1 MNHQTTIAAAAIPS
15 APQDAS
21 QLPQVQEN
29 RSVHLALDAPA
40 MDQMMRL
47 ADLMATARCTIPDEF
62 RGKPGDCLAIVMQAV
77 QWRMNPFSLAQKTF
91 FVSGKIGYE
100 AQLVNAVI
108 TSMAPTQDRL
118 HYDWYG
124 PWEKILGKFVERES
138 KTGKDKHGHPSKYKV
153 PGWTQADEVG
163 LGVKVWAT
171 LKGEAAPRELSL
183 LMSQAITRNSTL
195 WAEDPRQQ
203 LAYLASK
210 RWARLYC
217 PDVLLGVYTPDELET
232 IVEREVEGE
241 VVEYQ
246 TGTERL
252 KAAATATGK
261 AAAAAWNAA
270 RAAAQDTGP
279 ALADVLAKIAAM
291 VTKDERKAAL
301 DLAKQLTNPADS
313 ESAATAYN
321 GRLEWLKA
329 NPPAKATE
337 PASGPISTAG
347 EQNSGP
353 ATIDNETGEVSG
365 QENARPVMTY
375 AQVADALNK
384 AANRDSFD
392 VACDLIQ
399 YVADLQQREE
409 LGGIVKKRL
418 EEFKAQ

>member
-1 MNHQTTIAAAAIPS
+1 MNQQTTITQAAPHLAESAAA
-15 APQDAS
+15 
-21 QLPQVQEN
+21 QLPQVRED

-47 ADLMATARCTIPDEF
+47 ADLMATARCTIPNEF
-62 RGKPGDCLAIVMQAV
+62 SGKPGDCLAIVMQAV
-77 QWRMNPFSLAQKTF
+77 QWRMNPFALAQKTF

-108 TSMAPTQDRL
+108 TSMAPTVDRL
-118 HYDWYG
+118 HYEWYG

-138 KTGKDKHGHPSKYKV
+138 KTGKDKHGNPSKYKT
-153 PGWTQADEVG
+153 PGWTHADEAG

-241 VVEYQ
+241 VVERK

-252 KAAATATGK
+252 KQAATAGAPAK
-261 AAAAAWNAA
+261 
-270 RAAAQDTGP
+270 TGP
-279 ALADVLAKIAAM
+279 ALADVLKLIAAM

-301 DLAKQLTNPADS
+301 DLAKTLTDPADS
-313 ESAATAYN
+313 GAASKAYAA
-321 GRLEWLKA
+321 RLEWLKA
-329 NPPAKATE
+329 NPPAKGAEAT
-337 PASGPISTAG
+337 SGPNSAATG
-347 EQNSGP
+347 QNSGP

-365 QENARPVMTY
+365 QDGGRPVMTY
-375 AQVADALNK
+375 AQVLDAMTK
-384 AANRDSFD
+384 ATTRDSFD

>member
-1 MNHQTTIAAAAIPS
+1 MNQQTIITQAAPHLAESAAA
-15 APQDAS
+15 
-21 QLPQVQEN
+21 QLPQVRED

-47 ADLMATARCTIPDEF
+47 ADLMATARCTIPDEY

-77 QWRMNPFSLAQKTF
+77 QWRMNPFALAQKTF

-108 TSMAPTQDRL
+108 TSMAPTVDRL
-118 HYDWYG
+118 HYEWYG
-124 PWEKILGKFVERES
+124 LWEKILGKLVERES
-138 KTGKDKHGHPSKYKV
+138 KTQKDKHGNPSKYKT
-153 PGWTQADEVG
+153 PGWTHADEAG

-241 VVEYQ
+241 VVERK

-252 KAAATATGK
+252 KQATTGAATKT
-261 AAAAAWNAA
+261 
-270 RAAAQDTGP
+270 TGP
-279 ALADVLAKIAAM
+279 ELSYVLTKIAAM

-301 DLAKQLTNPADS
+301 ELAKSLTDPADS
-313 ESAATAYN
+313 GAASKAYN
-321 GRLEWLKA
+321 ARLEWLKA
-329 NPPAKATE
+329 NPPAKASE
-337 PASGPISTAG
+337 AASGPISADSG
-347 EQNSGP
+347 QNSGP
-353 ATIDNETGEVSG
+353 ATIDNATGEVSG
-365 QENARPVMTY
+365 QDSGRPVMTF
-375 AQVADALNK
+375 AQVEEAMTKATTRDA
-384 AANRDSFD
+384 FD

-418 EEFKAQ
+418 AEFKGKS

>member
-1 MNHQTTIAAAAIPS
+1 MNQQTTTAAAAIPS
-15 APQDAS
+15 ATQDAA

-47 ADLMATARCTIPDEF
+47 ADLMATASIAVPKHF
-62 RGKPGDCLAIVMQAV
+62 IGKPGDCLAVIMQSI
-77 QWRMNPFSLAQKTF
+77 QWGMNPFAVSQKTH
-91 FVSGKIGYE
+91 VVNGTLGYE
-100 AQLVNAVI
+100 AQLVNAVVQASGAINGRFHYEYRSDGAAIECRVGAVI
-108 TSMAPTQDRL
+108 T
-118 HYDWYG
+118 G
-124 PWEKILGKFVERES
+124 ERDIVWNEWLNAAS
-138 KTGKDKHGHPSKYKV
+138 VTTKNSPLWKTNPK
-153 PGWTQADEVG
+153 
-163 LGVKVWAT
+163 
-171 LKGEAAPRELSL
+171 
-183 LMSQAITRNSTL
+183 
-195 WAEDPRQQ
+195 QQ
-203 LAYLASK
+203 LGYLQVK
-210 RWARLYC
+210 NWARAYT
-217 PDVLLGVYTPDELET
+217 PGAILGVYTPDELEE

-261 AAAAAWNAA
+261 AAAAAMGAA

-321 GRLEWLKA
+321 GRLDWLKA
-329 NPPAKATE
+329 NPPAKASE
-337 PASGPISTAG
+337 AASGPISTASG
-347 EQNSGP
+347 QESGP

>member
-1 MNHQTTIAAAAIPS
+1 MNQQTTTAAAAIPS
-15 APQDAS
+15 APQGTG

-47 ADLMATARCTIPDEF
+47 ADLMATARCTIPNEF
-62 RGKPGDCLAIVMQAV
+62 AGKPGDCLAIVMQAV
-77 QWRMNPFSLAQKTF
+77 QWRMNPFALAQKTF
-91 FVSGKIGYE
+91 FVGGKIGYE

-118 HYDWYG
+118 HYEWYG
-124 PWEKILGKFVERES
+124 AWEKILGKFVERES

-153 PGWTQADEVG
+153 PGWTQADEAG

-171 LKGEAAPRELSL
+171 LKGETTPRELSL

-241 VVEYQ
+241 VVEHK

-252 KAAATATGK
+252 KAAATK
-261 AAAAAWNAA
+261 AP
-270 RAAAQDTGP
+270 TGP
-279 ALADVLAKIAAM
+279 ALADVKAKIEAM
-291 VTKDERKAAL
+291 VTKDERKAAA
-301 DLAKQLTNPADS
+301 DLAKKLTDATDQAVA
-313 ESAATAYN
+313 SAAYSA
-321 GRLEWLKA
+321 RLEWLKA
-329 NPPAKATE
+329 NPPAKASE
-337 PASGPISTAG
+337 PASGPILTAG
-347 EQNSGP
+347 DENSGP
-353 ATIDNETGEVSG
+353 ATIDNDTGEVSG
-365 QENARPVMTY
+365 QPNERPVMTY